1 LLKGCGVSKAA
12 RFTKADVKRAA
23 MGVASA
29 GLPVASVR
37 IDPNGHIEV
46 LLGKPK
52 EAHRSDEWADLE

>member
-1 LLKGCGVSKAA
+1 MSAPA
-12 RFTKADVKRAA
+12 RFTKADVRRAVT
-23 MGVASA
+23 GVAAA

-52 EAHRSDEWADLE
+52 RAHDNDEWADLE